1 LSDIEIFY
9 MPEEY
14 IASLPEADRHDW
26 EIGWYWWYCQPGCL
40 PDSEPFGPFDS
51 REDAEKDYNE
61 NSDEYDI
68 GGQLPHPEGR
78 GLWSGYAGFPAMR

>member
-1 LSDIEIFY
+1 MGRLSDIEIFY
-9 MPEEY
+9 MSKECM
-14 IASLPEADRHDW
+14 ASLPEADRADW

-68 GGQLPHPEGR
+68 GDENWDTLQGIIGEG
-78 GLWSGYAGFPAMR
+78 LK